1 MTKSNIICIA
11 SHKGGVGK
19 TTTAAT
25 FGSILSRNGER
36 TLLVDLDSQR
46 NLTSTFLGTGAK
58 PKENI
63 YNAFCNKS
71 ELPILNVR
79 DCLDI
84 VPSSIDMGALD
95 TAIAS
100 RLQRES
106 ILKILLEPLSG
117 PYDWIILD
125 CPSQMGLATVNAFTA
140 SMSIIVPISCD
151 AYAAE
156 GLVQLI
162 DLANIVSSGLNP
174 MLDID
179 AIFITR
185 FHKRR
190 KLDRLVEHDL
200 RERFG
205 DLVMPTKI
213 RENAT
218 VVQAP
223 VMSKDIYSYD
233 PKSNGATDYVSLLE
247 DIKGRLKRIRHYE

>member
-19 TTTAAT
+19 TTTAVT

-46 NLTSTFLGTGAK
+46 NLTSTFIGTGEK
-58 PKENI
+58 PEVNI
-63 YNAFCNKS
+63 FDAFCNKS

-79 DCLDI
+79 DCLNI

-106 ILKILLEPLSG
+106 ILKTLLEPLSG
-117 PYDWIILD
+117 SYDWIILD

-140 SMSIIVPISCD
+140 SKSIIVPISCD

-156 GLVQLI
+156 GLIQLI
-162 DLANIVSSGLNP
+162 NLANIVSSGLNP
-174 MLDID
+174 LLDID

-185 FHKRR
+185 FHMRR

-223 VMSKDIYSYD
+223 VMSKDIYTYD
-233 PKSNGATDYVSLLE
+233 PKSNGAIDYISLLK
-247 DIKGRLKRIRHYE
+247 DVKGRLERIKHHE